1 MATLVELQQE
11 YVFLCGKE
19 KGISSAESEI
29 LSRLEPIYKAEKRAR
44 KAEKKAQKHGYL
56 PGLSDIVACTV
67 IGHNFPEESLGD
79 SKQMKQCL
87 QEVSFRFMGKSQQIQ
102 ERLNNLRQ
110 EIVRLGGVVP
120 SCSF

>member
-19 KGISSAESEI
+19 KGISVAESEI

-44 KAEKKAQKHGYL
+44 KAEKKARKHGYL
-56 PGLSDIVACTV
+56 PGLSDIVARAI
-67 IGHNFPEESLGD
+67 IGDDFSEESPGD
-79 SKQMKQCL
+79 SERVQRCL
-87 QEVSFRFMGKSQQIQ
+87 QEVSFRFMGKSQQIRD
-102 ERLNNLRQ
+102 RLNNLRQ

>member
-11 YVFLCGKE
+11 YAFLCGKE
-19 KGISSAESEI
+19 KGISFAESEI

-44 KAEKKAQKHGYL
+44 KAEKKAREHGYL
-56 PGLSDIVACTV
+56 PGLSDIVACAG

-87 QEVSFRFMGKSQQIQ
+87 REVSSRFMGKSQQIR